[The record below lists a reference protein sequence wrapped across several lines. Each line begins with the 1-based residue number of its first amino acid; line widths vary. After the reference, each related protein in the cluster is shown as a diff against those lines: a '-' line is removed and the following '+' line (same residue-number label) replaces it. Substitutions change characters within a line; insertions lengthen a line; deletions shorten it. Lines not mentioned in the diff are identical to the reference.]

1 MECHQTSH
9 SPGSVENSNLHALN
23 NVDYVIVST
32 PVLMAAAD
40 SLATLHASTGLRVAV
55 VPQQDVFNA
64 FSAGVSDPT
73 AIKMLMMM
81 LNDRAEQSMGVV
93 APPQHLLLMGDAS
106 YENRNLQGNGDI
118 IVGHYSLE
126 SLQTT
131 TSYISDDYYAL
142 IEEGQGEAS
151 SRFAS
156 PWRGAYS
163 DHGCGFGHGG
173 GGEDCHLH
181 GVE

>member
-1 MECHQTSH
+1 M
-9 SPGSVENSNLHALN
+9 
-23 NVDYVIVST
+23 
-32 PVLMAAAD
+32 
-40 SLATLHASTGLRVAV
+40 AV

-93 APPQHLLLMGDAS
+93 ASATSVVMGDTS

-118 IVGHYSLE
+118 IVGHILE

-142 IEEGQGEAS
+142 IEEGQGERPQDLLHLGVG
-151 SRFAS
+151 RFRPRMWIW
-156 PWRGAYS
+156 PWGWWGRLPLTWG
-163 DHGCGFGHGG
+163 
-173 GGEDCHLH
+173 
-181 GVE
+181 